1 MLRGISALIGAAF
14 VGVLAFALFGTISG
28 LITDP
33 PAKTAQEEFHKHP
46 KHLEIAS
53 NGMTGRFD
61 KAELQ
66 RGFKV
71 YSEVCSNCHS
81 LSHIAFRDLKKIG
94 YSEAQ
99 VKKIASDWD
108 AKAKQS
114 TLDAKTGER
123 GERGN
128 TPADHF
134 PLVYY
139 PGQGNPPDLSLIT
152 KARHDGPAY
161 VYSLLTGYSDQ
172 PAELLKKFPEAKTPD
187 GLYYNPYFA
196 NLNIA
201 MPPPLASD
209 GQVTY
214 DDGTKSTVD
223 QNAKDVAAFLTW
235 AAEPE
240 LEQRHAMGFATIGF
254 LLVFSLLAYG
264 AYRSIWR
271 NVKH

>member
-1 MLRGISALIGAAF
+1 MIRYIMGVIGAAF
-14 VGVLAFALFGTISG
+14 VFVLGIALFGSIWG
-28 LITDP
+28 LVTEP
-33 PAKTAQEEFHKHP
+33 PVKTAADALHVSP
-46 KHLEIAS
+46 KELELPS
-53 NGMTGRFD
+53 NGMFGRYD
-61 KAELQ
+61 LVQLQ

-81 LSHIAFRDLKKIG
+81 LAHVAFRDLKKIG
-94 YSEAQ
+94 YTDAQ

-108 AKAKQS
+108 NKNKQP
-114 TLDAKTGER
+114 TLDPKTGDR
-123 GERGN
+123 GDRGN

-161 VYSLLTGYSDQ
+161 VYSLLTGYSKPTPDQ
-172 PAELLKKFPEAKTPD
+172 LKAYPDAKTPD

-201 MPPPLASD
+201 MPPPLVSD

-240 LEQRHAMGFATIGF
+240 LPQRHALGFAVMGF
-254 LLVFSLLAYG
+254 LVIFIVLVYG
-264 AYRSIWR
+264 AYRNIWR
-271 NVKH
+271 DTAH

>member
-1 MLRGISALIGAAF
+1 MLRAISALVGAAF
-14 VGVLAFALFGTISG
+14 VLALGFALFGSVSG

-33 PAKTAQEEFHKHP
+33 PAKTAAEEFYKHP
-46 KHLEIAS
+46 KELELAS
-53 NGMTGRFD
+53 NGMMGRFD
-61 KAELQ
+61 PVQLQ

-81 LSHIAFRDLKKIG
+81 LGHVAFRDLTKIG
-94 YSEAQ
+94 YTPAQ

-108 AKAKQS
+108 AKSKQPFV
-114 TLDAKTGER
+114 DPKTGER
-123 GERGN
+123 TDRGN

-134 PLVYY
+134 PTVYY

-152 KARHDGPAY
+152 KARHEGTAY
-161 VYSLLTGYSDQ
+161 VYSLLTGYTDQ
-172 PAELLKKFPEAKTPD
+172 PAEVLKKFPEATVPD
-187 GLYYNPYFA
+187 GLYYNPYFPA
-196 NLNIA
+196 LNIA

-240 LEQRHAMGFATIGF
+240 LEQRHGLGLAVLGF
-254 LLVFSLLAYG
+254 LVILTLLAFG
-264 AYRSIWR
+264 AYRNIWR
-271 NVKH
+271 DQKH